1 MVDFYVRT
9 LEETVS
15 SQWERFVDRLLHI
28 KDWLHLCK
36 EAYLT
41 WTIMFSE

>member
-1 MVDFYVRT
+1 MVDFYIRT

-15 SQWERFVDRLLHI
+15 SQWERFVDRLLQI
-28 KDWLHLCK
+28 KDWLDLYK

-41 WTIMFSE
+41 WATMFSE